1 MRAIFLSLTA
11 LSLAIVLF
19 ALAVVF
25 VQGSDDGG
33 GRDGSASQ
41 ASAASSPTGDSTEG
55 TFPQPTSPPAV
66 DATLQPTGSAS
77 GPAEHDGSR
86 ALAHVKELAK
96 APRVSGTEGER
107 RGADYIA
114 RQYASYGYVAE
125 IQTFEFDGDRFRAG
139 QASAGGKTAEA
150 LTLSG
155 SPGGRVSAPAAY
167 VSLAD
172 VQGIAAQNLAG
183 KVAVADRGTLNFVD
197 KYQNVKDAGA
207 IGLVIVNNR
216 PGPFSGNLTT
226 AAAFPVVGVA
236 QEDGAAFLEA
246 AKSGRTV
253 GIDAPSSTGNTTAIN
268 VVARSPGTTAC
279 AIVVGG
285 HFDSVPAAP
294 GANDNASGSANVLE
308 LARATAA
315 DGLDDGLCFAS
326 FGAEE
331 SGLYGSKA
339 LVEQMK
345 ASGHLPKFMINLD
358 VTGIGKGVEV
368 IGSVGL
374 VQRAIDL
381 SKGLGLPAIPSSL
394 PANAGSDHES
404 FINAG
409 VPTVYYTSGDF
420 PTIHS
425 SLDVAADVDEKELDA
440 IGDSALALIRN
451 LLAEVAR
458 G

>member
-1 MRAIFLSLTA
+1 MRPIFLSLTA
-11 LSLAIVLF
+11 VSVLIVVF

-25 VQGSDDGG
+25 IQSTDDSGSPEA
-33 GRDGSASQ
+33 SASLGP
-41 ASAASSPTGDSTEG
+41 AATSTARS
-55 TFPQPTSPPAV
+55 TDQLTPQPTSPPAV

-77 GPAEHDGSR
+77 GPADHDGAR
-86 ALAHVKELAK
+86 ALSHVQELAK
-96 APRVSGTEGER
+96 SPRVSGTEGER

-114 RQYASYGYVAE
+114 KQYASYGYVAE

-155 SPGGRVSAPAAY
+155 SPGGKVSAPAAY

-172 VQGIAAQNLAG
+172 AQGIAGQNLTG
-183 KVAVADRGTLNFVD
+183 KIAVADRGTLNFVD

-207 IGLVIVNNR
+207 IGLVVVNNR

-226 AAAFPVVGVA
+226 AATFPVVGVA
-236 QEDGAAFLEA
+236 QEDGGPFIEA
-246 AKSGRTV
+246 AKAGGTV

-268 VVARSPGTTAC
+268 VLAHSPGTTVC

-294 GANDNASGSANVLE
+294 GADDNGSGAANVLE

-345 ASGHLPKFMINLD
+345 SAGHLPKFMINLD

-368 IGSVGL
+368 IGSAGL

-381 SKGLGLPAIPSSL
+381 SKGLGLSAIPSSL

-425 SLDVAADVDEKELDA
+425 PLDVAADVDEKELDA
-440 IGDSALALIRN
+440 IGDSALALIRS